1 MEWWAARGVGV
12 LYNNRT
18 ALPRPGS
25 ARRRCA
31 GSEAVYL
38 AGVPDYWMDSP
49 DVGAALAGRSAPA
62 RPVILMA
69 HQPPQIHAAAAA
81 GVGLQLSGHVHG
93 GQTWPLHVGAWLA
106 NPYFSGLSR
115 T

>member
-18 ALPRPGS
+18 ALPRPWEQ
-25 ARRRCA
+25 RT
-31 GSEAVYL
+31 EAVYL

-49 DVGAALAGRSAPA
+49 DLEAALAGRSAPA